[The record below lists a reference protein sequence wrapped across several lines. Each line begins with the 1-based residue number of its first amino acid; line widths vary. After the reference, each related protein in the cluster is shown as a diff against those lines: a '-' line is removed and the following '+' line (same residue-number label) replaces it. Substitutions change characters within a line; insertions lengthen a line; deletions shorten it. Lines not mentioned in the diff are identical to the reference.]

1 MKRTLW
7 FAGRNLKEMLRD
19 PLSLFFGV
27 VFPIILLLLLSLI
40 NRSIPA
46 EAQMTLFEIEHLAP
60 GIGVFSLSFIALFTA
75 MLISKDRG
83 SSLILRLYTS
93 PLTGTDFIL
102 GYLLPLLPM
111 AVLQL
116 LVCFAASVVIGLP
129 LRPEILLCVAVSL
142 PVAVVNIAL
151 GAICGSCLTEKA
163 VGGVCGA
170 LLTNVSAWLS
180 GIWFSLDLVGG
191 AFKTVA
197 YVLPFANAVDACRA
211 AMEGRLEDIWQ
222 ALWVVCA
229 WAVGLMAVAI
239 VLFTR
244 KMKAK

>member
-27 VFPIILLLLLSLI
+27 VFPIILLLLLTLI

-46 EAQMTLFEIEHLAP
+46 EAQMTLFEIESLAP

-93 PLTGTDFIL
+93 PLTGSNFIL

-111 AVLQL
+111 AAIQL
-116 LVCFAASVVIGLP
+116 LVCFAASMVIGLP

-142 PVAVVNIAL
+142 PIAVVNIAL

-211 AMEGRLEDIWQ
+211 ALVGRLQDIWQ
-222 ALWVVCA
+222 TLWVVCA
-229 WAVGLMAVAI
+229 WAVGLLAVAI